1 MNATQRTIETDA
13 GSVLSPLLL
22 TPEEAAELLRI
33 GRATLYRL
41 LAHGDIRSVTIGAS
55 RRIAVADLHAYVER
69 LRAEQGEGDE
79 PGGAHEP

>member
-1 MNATQRTIETDA
+1 MNATQRTVETDA

-41 LAHGDIRSVTIGAS
+41 LAAGAIRSIKVGGL
-55 RRIAVADLHAYVER
+55 RRIAVADLEAYIER
-69 LRAEQGEGDE
+69 LRAEQGEG
-79 PGGAHEP
+79 GGHEP